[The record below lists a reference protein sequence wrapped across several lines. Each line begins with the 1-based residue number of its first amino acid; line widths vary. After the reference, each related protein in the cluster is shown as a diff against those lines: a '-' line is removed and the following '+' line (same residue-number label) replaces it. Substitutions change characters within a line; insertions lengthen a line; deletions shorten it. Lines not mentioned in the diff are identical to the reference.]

1 MNFYT
6 GSGSMTVQEY
16 LARRRQFE
24 VGFWGVFFVAQ
35 WAVQF
40 ALAYFDH
47 RRWGSPFQP
56 WEFLVWEGTSILMVA
71 ILFPL
76 ILFLEHYFPLRRGK
90 VRRNLAI
97 HLLFTLPWSLI
108 HVSAM
113 VAMRAAIY
121 HLNGASYN
129 FGNWPV
135 ELFYEYLKD
144 LQTYAALLASVYL
157 YRFLLVRLQGE
168 ARILTEPDEGEAVEP
183 VDRPERLL
191 VKKLGKEFLVN
202 VRDIEWVEAAG
213 NYVNLHLGDRIYPL
227 RETMTKLLD
236 RLDPASFAR
245 THRSYIV
252 RLDSIAEIEP
262 LESGDARIH
271 LICGQQVPVSRR
283 YRDQLRA
290 QLMPA

>member
-6 GSGSMTVQEY
+6 GSGAMTVQQY
-16 LARRRQFE
+16 LVHRRQFE
-24 VGFWGVFFVAQ
+24 VGFWVLFFFGQ
-35 WAVQF
+35 WLVQF

-47 RRWGSPFQP
+47 RRWGSIFQP
-56 WEFLVWEGTSILMVA
+56 WEFLVWEGTSILMIA

-76 ILFLEHYFPLRRGK
+76 ILLLDHYFSLHKGK
-90 VRRNLAI
+90 ARQNLAI
-97 HLLFTLPWSLI
+97 HLFFTLPWSLI
-108 HVSAM
+108 HVSGM
-113 VAMRAAIY
+113 VFMRAVIY
-121 HLNGASYN
+121 HLNDDSYN
-129 FGNWPV
+129 FGNWLV
-135 ELFYEYLKD
+135 EFFYEYLKD
-144 LQTYAALLASVYL
+144 IQTYAALLSSVYL

-168 ARILTEPDEGEAVEP
+168 ARLLEEPDEGDAAEP
-183 VDRPERLL
+183 VERPERLL

-227 RETMTKLLD
+227 RETMTKLLE
-236 RLDPASFAR
+236 RLDPGSFAR
-245 THRSYIV
+245 VHRSYIV

-271 LICGQQVPVSRR
+271 LVGGQLIPVSRR

-290 QLMPA
+290 QLTPA